1 MKMSK
6 IDSLAKVIAEEL
18 RDQSVN
24 DSDWNL
30 LKENVMRL
38 LGNRVRVVSD
48 YIDTKGRECTMDV
61 IYVAG
66 SPAYLTA
73 TKALIESGAKFTV
86 IPLTVT
92 KG

>member
-18 RDQSVN
+18 RDQSVS
-24 DSDWNL
+24 DSDWNI

-48 YIDTKGRECTMDV
+48 YIDTKGHECTMDV

-86 IPLTVT
+86 IPLTLAN
-92 KG
+92 G

>member
-6 IDSLAKVIAEEL
+6 IDSLVKVIAEEL
-18 RDQSVN
+18 RDQSVS
-24 DSDWNL
+24 DSDWNI
-30 LKENVMRL
+30 LKENVIRL

-61 IYVAG
+61 VYVAG
-66 SPAYLTA
+66 SPAYITA

-86 IPLTVT
+86 IPLTLA